1 MPFVTSTIAALTL
14 ATGAA
19 GAVTSAVG
27 YVKQAEANKEL
38 TAATTRAEQ
47 LRKQQAEL
55 QAQREQ
61 RKLFQDEMRARASV
75 NSALAAQGSGFGSI
89 AGGLTGNVEGTL
101 NQNSLALSQ
110 NIQIGENMFLA
121 NNDAANAR
129 SDLNTANQTI
139 DLGRSLFA
147 SAKQVG
153 QIGDTLFG
161 TNKQNAGN

>member
-1 MPFVTSTIAALTL
+1 MPFATATIMAITA
-14 ATGAA
+14 AA
-19 GAVTSAVG
+19 GAATSVAG
-27 YVKQAEANKEL
+27 YVKQNQASKDLAEA
-38 TAATTRAEQ
+38 TGRAEA

-61 RKLFQDEMRARASV
+61 RKLFQDELRSRAQV
-75 NSALAAQGSGFGSI
+75 NSALAATGAGFGSI

-101 NQNSLALSQ
+101 GQNSIALAE
-110 NIQIGENMFLA
+110 NIQLGENMFTA
-121 NNDAANAR
+121 NAAASSAR

-153 QIGDTLFG
+153 QIGDTLFNTSKQG
-161 TNKQNAGN
+161 TG